1 MSNIHRELEAARK
14 HAALTQEELAAQ
26 AGLSR
31 MTIQRLESGKL
42 DPRFSTLQEIARVLG
57 LDIMLVPASLRK
69 ELEAFVRSGGRLLG
83 QAPGADAP
91 PSVVDLLTG
100 AHGRRSG
107 NEP

>member
-1 MSNIHRELEAARK
+1 MNNMLRELEMARK
-14 HAALTQEELAAQ
+14 HAALTQEELAAR

-57 LDIMLVPASLRK
+57 LEIMLVPASLRK
-69 ELEAFVRSGGRLLG
+69 ELEGFVRSGGRLLG

-100 AHGRRSG
+100 GRGPASEG
-107 NEP
+107 